1 VVVAWSSFGVYQ
13 PFRTGDQAFLGLDS
27 FFQDSELCS
36 LKHARQTYLDK
47 VKSWSKNYAHNGDED
62 KGRGAF
68 STLTVKTSLMNKL
81 T

>member
-1 VVVAWSSFGVYQ
+1 MYQ

-47 VKSWSKNYAHNGDED
+47 VKSWSKNYAHNGDEI
-62 KGRGAF
+62 KGEVLF
-68 STLTVKTSLMNKL
+68 LHLQLKQV
-81 T
+81 